1 MWKFKEINFQVV
13 DVMTERTPNGYSM
26 VYFKAIN
33 SDKVRDIMQI
43 KIMNV
48 CLDDNICV
56 RELME
61 HRYEQELNKI
71 DKKSGLKMGDIL

>member
-13 DVMTERTPNGYSM
+13 DVVTERTPNGYSM

-33 SDKVRDIMQI
+33 SDKVKDIMQV

-61 HRYEQELNKI
+61 YRYEQELNKI
-71 DKKSGLKMGDIL
+71 GKKFGLKMGDIL

>member
-1 MWKFKEINFQVV
+1 MWKFKEINFQVI
-13 DVMTERTPNGYSM
+13 DVITERTPNGHSM

-33 SDKVRDIMQI
+33 SDKVKDIMQI

-61 HRYEQELNKI
+61 YRYEQELNKI
-71 DKKSGLKMGDIL
+71 DKKSGLKVGDIL